1 MKTNDCC
8 LNALK
13 HGFHTCPDCGQ
24 ILIPYEPQKTALI
37 LVKPKEYKMA
47 YIFDIDG
54 TLADCSHR
62 LHFILP
68 PYVSPLQDI
77 ENLDK
82 FQPDWET
89 FHKECVNDKPIKPVL
104 NLLRLIYEGEQGI
117 IFVTG
122 RPEKY
127 RKQTTLWLSKYLGS
141 EYFELAMRKDGDH
154 RPDYIVKKEI
164 YEKEI
169 KPYHHIDGVFEDR
182 KQCVDM
188 WRNLGLTCYQVAD
201 GDY

>member
-1 MKTNDCC
+1 
-8 LNALK
+8 
-13 HGFHTCPDCGQ
+13 
-24 ILIPYEPQKTALI
+24 
-37 LVKPKEYKMA
+37 MA

-54 TLADCSHR
+54 TLADCSQR

-68 PYVSPLQDI
+68 NKEDLMGDI
-77 ENLDK
+77 DLDK
-82 FQPDWET
+82 IAPDWES
-89 FHKECVNDKPIKPVL
+89 FYKDCINDKPIWPVVEL
-104 NLLRLIYEGEQGI
+104 AHTLKDAYETL

-127 RKQTTLWLSKYLGS
+127 MEETVNWLCDKLDCDSVILM
-141 EYFELAMRKDGDH
+141 MRKDGDH

-164 YEKEI
+164 YDEYI

-188 WRNLGLTCYQVAD
+188 WRSLGLTCYQVAD
-201 GDY
+201 GNY